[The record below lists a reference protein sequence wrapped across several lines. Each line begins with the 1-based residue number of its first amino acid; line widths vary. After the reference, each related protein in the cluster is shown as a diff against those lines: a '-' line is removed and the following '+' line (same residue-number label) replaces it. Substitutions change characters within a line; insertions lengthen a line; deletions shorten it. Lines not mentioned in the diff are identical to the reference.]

1 MHFFPS
7 LFASENFP
15 EHTRT
20 DTAFLYLNYFWPT
33 VKIVNI
39 SCPIYINVIKFEI
52 IKMSDYVQNLHYKS
66 SNCTST
72 LYLVLIVYL
81 E

>member
-1 MHFFPS
+1 MYFFPG

-20 DTAFLYLNYFWPT
+20 DTTFLYLNYFWPT

-39 SCPIYINVIKFEI
+39 SCPIYINVVKFEI
-52 IKMSDYVQNLHYKS
+52 IKMSDYV
-66 SNCTST
+66 
-72 LYLVLIVYL
+72 
-81 E
+81 